1 MSNSNQGLLES
12 GKFRRTG
19 IVHTFHPP
27 RLACSS
33 RLARRV
39 ARWLLVFLGV
49 AIVAM
54 LFAPWQQNVTGS
66 GRVLAFSPLAR
77 EQQVEVPVS
86 GRIVRFADQI
96 AEGLQIAAGDFVA
109 EIQDLDPLLMER
121 LESQLAARKRELES
135 LKQVA
140 VAYQGQ
146 VGAFETARVESV
158 AAADEYIRMAE
169 QKKLAADKDLDMA
182 NAVLNQE
189 KLNFDRQ
196 KQLEVDGLASTLT
209 LQVQERKL
217 KEAEAKVEQAKNY
230 VAAAQNDVGAKNS
243 ERRAKEREASAKIDS
258 ANAVLSKSEADVS
271 KLDKEILELEVKI
284 AQQQSQVI
292 VAPISGF
299 VFRVHEAQGGQIVK
313 QGDSLLT
320 IVPDTDDRAVELW
333 LDGNDAPL
341 VTPGR
346 HVRLQFEGWP
356 AIQFRGWPSVAV
368 GSFGGKVSM
377 VDSTDDGNGKFRILV
392 VPDDEDDPWP
402 APRYLRQGV
411 KANGWV
417 LLENVSL
424 GFEVWRQLN
433 GFPPVVDMEP
443 PQKKSPGGPLKSVK

>member
-1 MSNSNQGLLES
+1 MSNTHQGLLDS
-12 GKFRRTG
+12 ARPKRSG

-33 RLARRV
+33 RLAYRA
-39 ARWLLVFLGV
+39 ARWLLIFFGLS
-49 AIVAM
+49 IVAM

-96 AEGLQIAAGDFVA
+96 SEGMQIAEGEFIA
-109 EIQDLDPLLMER
+109 EIRDLDPLLMER
-121 LESQLAARKRELES
+121 LEGQLAARHRELDL

-146 VGAFETARVESV
+146 VSAFETVREETV
-158 AAADEYIRMAE
+158 AAADEYIRMTE
-169 QKKLAADKDLDMA
+169 QKKLAADKDLEVVQA
-182 NAVLNQE
+182 ILTQE
-189 KLNFDRQ
+189 QQNYDRQ
-196 KQLEVDGLASTLT
+196 KQLEADGLSSTLT
-209 LQVQERKL
+209 LQVQERKR
-217 KEAEAKVEQAKNY
+217 KEAGARVEQAVAY
-230 VAAAQNDVGAKNS
+230 VAAAKNDVGAKNN

-258 ANAVLSKSEADVS
+258 AMAVLRKAEADVA
-271 KLDKEILELEVKI
+271 KLDKEILEMDVKI
-284 AQQQSQVI
+284 AQQQSQVV

-299 VFRVHEAQGGQIVK
+299 VFRVHRAQGGQIVK
-313 QGDSLLT
+313 QGDPLLT
-320 IVPDTDDRAVELW
+320 IVPDTEDRAVELW

-368 GSFGGKVSM
+368 GSFGGQVSM
-377 VDSTDDGNGKFRILV
+377 IDSTDDGNGKFRVLV
-392 VPDDEDDPWP
+392 VPDKADEPWP
-402 APRYLRQGV
+402 APRFLRQGV
-411 KANGWV
+411 KAHGWV
-417 LLENVSL
+417 LLEQVSL

-443 PQKKSPGGPLKSVK
+443 AQKKNPGGGPKLPK